1 MVKLTASESAV
12 ERELQMRVEALGG
25 LCIKTAAIGRRG
37 FFDRVVVLPGGRVW
51 FVELKRPKGGRIS
64 PHQKWH
70 MSEFSRLDAPV
81 ALVKS
86 SKDIDWLLSS

>member
-1 MVKLTASESAV
+1 MARSRTLESAV
-12 ERELQMRVEALGG
+12 ERELQARVEALGG
-25 LCIKTAAIGRRG
+25 LCIKVQAIGRRG

-51 FVELKRPKGGRIS
+51 FVELKRPKGGVIS